1 MIPASAVSIAFENGW
16 RKDCRTLGSSFCSAS
31 AHCAESKALF
41 NVVAVVVVVVVVAAA
56 VADALVMVEICFDVN
71 DLIAVH
77 SAQCTQV
84 LSYCR

>member
-41 NVVAVVVVVVVVAAA
+41 NVVAVVVVVVAAA